1 MAMEGDLTGEY
12 RDSIFVGVARGDG
25 EQRPQL
31 EDAFEDA
38 YEKAKNAGK
47 RGPFQTLEIVVH
59 GSNPISEYRV
69 VLKSHSG

>member
-1 MAMEGDLTGEY
+1 MAMEGDFVTSEY
-12 RDSIFVGVARGDG
+12 RDSIFVGVARGD
-25 EQRPQL
+25 RPQL

-69 VLKSHSG
+69 VLKGHSG